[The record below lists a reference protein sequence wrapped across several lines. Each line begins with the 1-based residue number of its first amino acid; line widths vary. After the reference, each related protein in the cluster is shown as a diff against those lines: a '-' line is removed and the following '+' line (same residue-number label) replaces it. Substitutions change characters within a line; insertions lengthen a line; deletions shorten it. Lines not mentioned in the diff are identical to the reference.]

1 MERKRSS
8 SNKYVYF
15 FGLVLWLMTLPSLAV
30 AQEKL
35 NKLLR
40 ERETLHRE
48 WQVSESKKSGLF
60 GNRTKKD
67 MSATNEWM
75 DRIIRKDNQIMQE
88 LEMLKDIETTEIS
101 YEKENYK
108 YVAQKAEADIVKL
121 KRALS
126 EKDEAIRKEEDEKRR
141 YEWTTLLFFLST
153 LVLGFLYYRK
163 KR

>member
-1 MERKRSS
+1 MERKRRI
-8 SNKYVYF
+8 SNTNVYF
-15 FGLVLWLMTLPSLAV
+15 FGLVLWLMTLPFLGV

-40 ERETLHRE
+40 ERETLHQE
-48 WQVSESKKSGLF
+48 WQASESKKSGLF
-60 GNRTKKD
+60 GSRNKKD
-67 MSATNEWM
+67 MRATNEWM

-88 LEMLKDIETTEIS
+88 LEMLKDIQTTEIS
-101 YEKENYK
+101 YEKDDYK

-126 EKDEAIRKEEDEKRR
+126 EKDDAIRKAKDEKRS

>member
-1 MERKRSS
+1 
-8 SNKYVYF
+8 
-15 FGLVLWLMTLPSLAV
+15 
-30 AQEKL
+30 
-35 NKLLR
+35 
-40 ERETLHRE
+40 
-48 WQVSESKKSGLF
+48 
-60 GNRTKKD
+60 

-101 YEKENYK
+101 YEKEDYK

>member
-1 MERKRSS
+1 MERNCATKKKRI
-8 SNKYVYF
+8 YF
-15 FGLVLWLMTLPSLAV
+15 LWLVAGLMTLTPLAV

-40 ERETLHRE
+40 ERETLHQE
-48 WQVSESKKSGLF
+48 WQASETKTSGLF

-67 MSATNEWM
+67 MTATNRWM

-101 YEKENYK
+101 YEKEDYK
-108 YVAQKAEADIVKL
+108 YLAQKAEADIVKL

-126 EKDEAIRKEEDEKRR
+126 EKDEAIRKEKQGKRS

-163 KR
+163 KS